1 MENSMSIFTKIRSFF
16 LGKTAPKDS
25 SAGSLAFSGSM
36 PEELF
41 QELSALAQKHSDA
54 FMEKLK
60 EEQPNFSGGSSDIQ
74 YIANLLHDEV
84 LASFQNEQVKN
95 YICEGTT
102 LQALPELHRI
112 APIQVPPAVTT
123 YKYPSPWVFS
133 AFSAAAACLCF
144 ICSGLLGFGSNTSV
158 GLFFALIGAIVS
170 AAVGVWLTFGE
181 TRVTW
186 GKSLLG
192 ITITG
197 ALLLQLQNNFSISA
211 FWKGSSSKSILYK
224 LGLAILLWFLLGMLK
239 RKKVVDTDQ
248 LHLAIHSQYLNQLCC
263 IVSFLKMTC
272 SRFAEQDGRITA
284 LNLKIQQLT
293 NQLSAQGNLPK
304 YASQAVPHVQGLW
317 QTTDISQI
325 SFHVR
330 NIAQHFRSMGFEDI
344 PTEQLPWPPFGD
356 DEQGSSSKLP
366 YIIIWQKELKSK
378 YDTIGFV
385 FEGNEVEVH
394 SEPVVLNGIIQKKG
408 VVYSLR

>member
-1 MENSMSIFTKIRSFF
+1 MGIFTKFSSFF
-16 LGKTAPKDS
+16 FGKTAPKNS

-248 LHLAIHSQYLNQLCC
+248 LHLAIHSQYLNQLCS

-272 SRFAEQDGRITA
+272 VRIAELEARISV
-284 LNLKIQQLT
+284 QQEELERRSE
-293 NQLSAQGNLPK
+293 QLRAQGDLPK
-304 YASQAVPHVQGLW
+304 YASQAIPDVQGLW
-317 QTTDISQI
+317 KTTSISQAAAHAKEI
-325 SFHVR
+325 SQYF
-330 NIAQHFRSMGFEDI
+330 SLMGFANI
-344 PTEQLPWPPFGD
+344 PAGTRLPWEPEDP
-356 DEQGSSSKLP
+356 ERP
-366 YIIIWQKELKSK
+366 APNEYRIITWDPTLESK
-378 YDTIGFV
+378 YETIGLV
-385 FEGNEVEVH
+385 LDGEKVEVH
-394 SEPVVLNGIIQKKG
+394 SEPIELNGIVTQKG
-408 VVYSLR
+408 VVYSLD